1 MKNKLISGFGILL
14 GAAVFAT
21 GCGDTSL
28 GEGIEIED
36 IAPSEDSVEQEA
48 VTESVS
54 GEAAAEVE
62 SSSEKSAGAES
73 SFAEGAKGEAGYD
86 RSFLKEKGGVYT
98 YSLTDPEL
106 IAKYDELYADAFVSV
121 VKSYK
126 EVAEFKD
133 QSYDD
138 TQSAVVGDL
147 LYKGTE
153 ENSVMN
159 TGSYYEMDYGFDLNN
174 VGYTYV
180 DLDSDGTYE
189 IIFGVLKPK
198 YDDWGVDCF
207 ERAFALVDGKVVKFC
222 EGGSRDLHWLGND
235 GYIYETGS
243 CGAANWGTW
252 RLHFNSS
259 ALPKEDMDWGSNGF
273 TDDEF
278 LGMWGEPGSVHI
290 VGPIEDLDK
299 AAAIP
304 ENQLAEGEW
313 EALNEEWE
321 SRRVKIEWLTLSDYL
336 KEHKE
341 LLG

>member
-1 MKNKLISGFGILL
+1 MKNKYISVFGILL

-48 VTESVS
+48 AGESAS
-54 GEAAAEVE
+54 EEAAAEVE
-62 SSSEKSAGAES
+62 SSSEESAGAES

-121 VKSYK
+121 VRSYK
-126 EVAEFKD
+126 EVTGEVTD
-133 QSYDD
+133 QSYDGE
-138 TQSAVVGDL
+138 QPGAVGDL
-147 LYKGTE
+147 LYRGNEDSSLIK
-153 ENSVMN
+153 
-159 TGSYYEMDYGFDLNN
+159 TGSNFEMDYQFNLNN
-174 VGYTYV
+174 VGYTYI

-189 IIFGVLKPK
+189 MIWGVLETPDTEW
-198 YDDWGVDCF
+198 YVDNF
-207 ERAFALVDGKVVKFC
+207 ERAFTLVDGKVVKFC

-243 CGAANWGTW
+243 GGAAYYGTW
-252 RLHFNSS
+252 RQHFDSS
-259 ALPKEDMDWGSNGF
+259 IVSTKDEDWGSNGF
-273 TDDEF
+273 VDDEF
-278 LGMWGEPGSVHI
+278 YGCWGEAVH
-290 VGPIEDLDK
+290 VEGPITDLDD
-299 AAAIP
+299 AASLP
-304 ENQLAEGEW
+304 ENRISEDEWKALEAEW
-313 EALNEEWE
+313 EA
-321 SRRVKIEWLTLSDYL
+321 RRVKIEWLTLSDYL

-341 LLG
+341 LVG